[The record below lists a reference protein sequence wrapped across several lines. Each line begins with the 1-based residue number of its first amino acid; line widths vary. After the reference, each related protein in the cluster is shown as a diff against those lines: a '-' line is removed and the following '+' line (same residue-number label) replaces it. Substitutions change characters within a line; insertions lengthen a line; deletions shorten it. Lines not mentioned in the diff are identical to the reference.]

1 MAVIKGMIKGGSQK
15 EIIEFVDDLVSMFG
29 DDGVEV
35 SYYENFIGRKE
46 SVIEFADSLSK
57 RDQERIAG
65 LCYGHADRYGLSQLG
80 FEWHKDEL
88 QIHWNS

>member
-29 DDGVEV
+29 DDGIEV

-57 RDQERIAG
+57 SG
-65 LCYGHADRYGLSQLG
+65 
-80 FEWHKDEL
+80 
-88 QIHWNS
+88 